1 MCESN
6 VYMRKGKKEEL
17 VFENLANLHFDG
29 DKMVMENLFGEQK
42 TVKAEIKELRLME
55 HKIIIQ
61 TKMNNGK

>member
-17 VFENLANLHFDG
+17 VFENLANLRFDG
-29 DKMVMENLFGEQK
+29 DKMIMENLFGEQK
-42 TVKAEIKELRLME
+42 TVKAAIKELRLME

-61 TKMNNGK
+61 